1 MKVNI
6 IIIFICLIET
16 LICDIILDKE
26 LDPYYVSY
34 ETAMH
39 EVKMVSCLNL
49 IEHALKQDG
58 GIKDLTLTMQTTK
71 LNKDKLYTKYIME
84 MLAKCIKKINK
95 EQIDYLISPE
105 NVDNY
110 DLKKEEIS
118 NLIQIEG
125 DNIPS
130 LLFTYEQDDLIK
142 EINKNIEKTE
152 KNKKEPG
159 LIEKY
164 IWYILGVIMLF
175 TFILTS
181 SFCKDMLQKK
191 KKEKDLATEE
201 LVNFI
206 KEKGKKAQE
215 VREKNKKINEE
226 KEENEKEE
234 KVLKKGK
241 GKKRKKD

>member
-142 EINKNIEKTE
+142 EINKNIEKTK
-152 KNKKEPG
+152 KNKKDPG

-164 IWYILGVIMLF
+164 IWYIL
-175 TFILTS
+175 
-181 SFCKDMLQKK
+181 KK

>member
-16 LICDIILDKE
+16 LICDVILDKE

-84 MLAKCIKKINK
+84 MLGKCIKKINK

-159 LIEKY
+159 FIEKY

-181 SFCKDMLQKK
+181 SFCKDMLPKK